1 MLDKKLNKLSLL
13 TILVGTILL
22 FDIGTII
29 SNIYI
34 SPILEGYGLPD
45 IFIYLKTVIFFVIF
59 VILMLWQN
67 NKSFNLTK
75 TTVRILIFLGFF
87 TIVAYFFSLF
97 MYKYVLIFDTAE
109 IIRNNI
115 LYGNPN
121 LVFDFSAQNYK
132 TLSYVTTIFGGFN
145 SEAILFAEALVFEI
159 FLFKSKTYEVKEEK
173 KHEYDLFLFDPTISI
188 LFIVLAIVSFVS
200 INIFTFRYDELAS
213 LEMGISILGFMI
225 VASGISPSAQLI
237 KGRGEPVTKSF
248 FRGNYNLL
256 FVLLILS
263 TIIFAGLF
271 SINVVFISLNRSS
284 YRLVTSLI
292 ALIISIVL
300 AVKVYIKLRLDNK

>member
-1 MLDKKLNKLSLL
+1 MLDKKTNKLSLL

-29 SNIYI
+29 SNLYI

-67 NKSFNLTK
+67 NKGFNLTK
-75 TTVRILIFLGFF
+75 TTIRILIFLGFF

-159 FLFKSKTYEVKEEK
+159 FLFKSKHYEVKEEK
-173 KHEYDLFLFDPTISI
+173 KYEYDLFLFDPTISI
-188 LFIVLAIVSFVS
+188 LFIVLAVISFVS

-225 VASGISPSAQLI
+225 VASGISPASQLI
-237 KGRGEPVTKSF
+237 KGRGEAVTKSF

-256 FVLLILS
+256 FVLLIIS
-263 TIIFAGLF
+263 TLIFIGLF
-271 SINVVFISLNRSS
+271 TINVVFISLNRGS

-292 ALIISIVL
+292 ALIISVVL
-300 AVKVYIKLRLDNK
+300 AIKVFIKLRLDNK

>member
-1 MLDKKLNKLSLL
+1 
-13 TILVGTILL
+13 
-22 FDIGTII
+22 
-29 SNIYI
+29 
-34 SPILEGYGLPD
+34 
-45 IFIYLKTVIFFVIF
+45 
-59 VILMLWQN
+59 MLWQN

-75 TTVRILIFLGFF
+75 TTVRLLIFLGFF